1 MENTKNLS
9 WALFDIALGHGY
21 NAQTL
26 QAAYDSKALDIYDKR
41 VLTRYLEGSQ
51 LSTDHLN
58 LQSIAIKLNE
68 VNHG

>member
-9 WALFDIALGHGY
+9 WALFDIALGNGY
-21 NAQTL
+21 NAKTL
-26 QAAYDSKALDIYDKR
+26 QAAYSSKALDIYDKR
-41 VLTRYLEGSQ
+41 VLLRYLEGAQ

-58 LQSIAIKLNE
+58 LQTIAIKLDE

>member
-1 MENTKNLS
+1 MNNKNLS

-26 QAAYDSKALDIYDKR
+26 QAAYSSKALDIYDKK
-41 VLTRYLEGSQ
+41 VLTRYLEGRQ
-51 LSTDHLN
+51 ISTDHLN

-68 VNHG
+68 ATQ

>member
-9 WALFDIALGHGY
+9 WALFDIALGRGY

-26 QAAYDSKALDIYDKR
+26 QAAYSSKALDIYDKR
-41 VLTRYLEGSQ
+41 VLLRYLEGAQ

-58 LQSIAIKLNE
+58 LQTIAIKLNE
-68 VNHG
+68 ITQ

>member
-1 MENTKNLS
+1 MNNKNLS

-26 QAAYDSKALDIYDKR
+26 QAAYSSKALDIYDKR
-41 VLTRYLEGSQ
+41 VLTRYLEGRQ
-51 LSTDHLN
+51 ISTDHLN

-68 VNHG
+68 ATQ